1 MLKLDFLKDINK
13 IVFCSII
20 ISFSILFN
28 LLVIR
33 ISQFFLIINGSLLFD
48 IIFSCVVFVLILYS
62 CYLLFFSNYTKNEIA
77 INLNF

>member
-1 MLKLDFLKDINK
+1 MLKFEFFKNDKKAF
-13 IVFCSII
+13 FCSII
-20 ISFSILFN
+20 FFSIFFN
-28 LLVIR
+28 FVIIN
-33 ISQFFLIINGSLLFD
+33 ISQFFSNVNGSLLFD